1 MATVLRLFLPK
12 LVCRTTRSVCM
23 RPELAHRSTDA
34 DAWLRNASSGFCGI
48 TLPGEGDCTGG
59 SEGSWSLSAQASA
72 SALAAAQA
80 CLARCAAC
88 ARCRFITTNH
98 RTNDCSWYLNCDLGR
113 LKDFWSDDFKSGV
126 VREQMPPPRSMINA
140 TPWQCHS
147 STPAPRKGVTGYVP
161 GGSGQLGT
169 LRVRSSHCVPSH
181 HLERANSKVS
191 PIATAFDHAGRARPI
206 GLQRRAARWTPRR
219 CGSPSAC

>member
-1 MATVLRLFLPK
+1 MYCVVLRRFLPK
-12 LVCRTTRSVCM
+12 LEAVCSDAQRLM

-59 SEGSWSLSAQASA
+59 SEGSWALSAQASV
-72 SALAAAQA
+72 SAHAAAQA

-98 RTNDCSWYLNCDLGR
+98 RTNDCSWYLNCELGR

-126 VREQMPPPRSMINA
+126 VREQMPPPRSTVNA
-140 TPWQCHS
+140 FPWLCHS
-147 STPAPRKGVTGYVP
+147 STPAPP
-161 GGSGQLGT
+161 
-169 LRVRSSHCVPSH
+169 
-181 HLERANSKVS
+181 
-191 PIATAFDHAGRARPI
+191 
-206 GLQRRAARWTPRR
+206 
-219 CGSPSAC
+219 